1 MVGGKAASVSQAHPE
16 GQTDGLVTTSL
27 QKTFRS
33 ENMNMNK
40 WQPVLL
46 SSQWKPKGQ
55 KEKLVRKLLNKNN
68 RIFES
73 VYKRKVI

>member
-1 MVGGKAASVSQAHPE
+1 MVGGMAASVSQAHPE

-46 SSQWKPKGQ
+46 SSQ
-55 KEKLVRKLLNKNN
+55 
-68 RIFES
+68 
-73 VYKRKVI
+73 